1 MGGIDGTSSPDS
13 EIESH
18 LSVGCSKML
27 ADPDLLMMLPQE
39 LPPNDVTIFSHNT
52 HQSIDILCM
61 LADQFGQ
68 LCHLAFKM
76 LDPPERI
83 DRAIHSR
90 LLNRLLPHQRRNHYI
105 PLHADSFA

>member
-1 MGGIDGTSSPDS
+1 
-13 EIESH
+13 
-18 LSVGCSKML
+18 ML

-39 LPPNDVTIFSHNT
+39 LPPNDVTIFSHNA
-52 HQSIDILCM
+52 HQSIDILRM

-90 LLNRLLPHQRRNHYI
+90 LLNRFLPHQRRDHYI
-105 PLHADSFA
+105 PLHADSFARILINF